1 MATAAQRRRV
11 AALRAELA
19 ELAELV
25 RPPDT
30 PAPARTLAEF
40 ADEFLKAETK
50 SGELEPLRPASDLHR
65 ALVSDL
71 GGLARERGQ
80 RLCYLA
86 PRGSAKSTWSTFAY
100 PLYAACQGDEPFIIL
115 TSDTSSQAE
124 IYLEA
129 IKRELE
135 GNARLAA
142 AYPAAG
148 GKGPLWRGGRIR
160 LRNRV
165 QIASFST
172 GRKMRGIRAGA
183 SQPSLIV
190 VDDPQNKDH
199 IVSELQRS
207 RSWEWF
213 TKDVMNAGSPRTN
226 VVVLGTALHVD
237 CIVCRLQ
244 KTPGWRTTVFK
255 QVMEWPKRMD
265 LWREFELLLHDWE
278 DPDREA
284 KARAFYLARKAE
296 MDE

>member
-1 MATAAQRRRV
+1 V

-19 ELAELV
+19 ELAALV
-25 RPPDT
+25 RRPDT

-40 ADEFLKAETK
+40 ANEFLKAETK
-50 SGELEPLRPASDLHR
+50 SGDLEPLRPASDLHR

-100 PLYAACQGDEPFIIL
+100 PLYAACHKEEPFIVL
-115 TSDTSSQAE
+115 TSDTANQAE
-124 IYLEA
+124 VYLET

-135 GNARLAA
+135 ENAALAA
-142 AYPAAG
+142 AYPDAC
-148 GKGPLWRGGRIR
+148 GKGPLWRGERIR
-160 LRNRV
+160 LRNGV
-165 QIASFST
+165 EVASFST
-172 GRKMRGIRAGA
+172 GRKMRGMRSGA
-183 SQPSLIV
+183 SRPSLIV

-207 RSWEWF
+207 RSWEWL

-244 KTPGWRTTVFK
+244 KTPGWRTKVFK
-255 QVMEWPKRMD
+255 QVVEWPKRMD
-265 LWREFELLLHDWE
+265 LWREWELILHDWD

-284 KARAFYLARKAE
+284 KALAFYEAHKAE